1 MWVTL
6 SQTYLNIMLGLKSG
20 YCYQTA
26 HLSAYIENNN
36 ANVFV
41 AKNKTKKPQMCDQV
55 LKMYFRKCLV
65 VRPPPPC
72 RLSL

>member
-1 MWVTL
+1 
-6 SQTYLNIMLGLKSG
+6 MLGLKSG

-41 AKNKTKKPQMCDQV
+41 GENKTKN
-55 LKMYFRKCLV
+55 LKCATKFLKCIFEKCLV
-65 VRPPPPC
+65 VRPPPC

>member
-1 MWVTL
+1 
-6 SQTYLNIMLGLKSG
+6 MLGLKSG

-41 AKNKTKKPQMCDQV
+41 GENKTKN
-55 LKMYFRKCLV
+55 LKCATKFLKCIFENV
-65 VRPPPPC
+65 
-72 RLSL
+72 